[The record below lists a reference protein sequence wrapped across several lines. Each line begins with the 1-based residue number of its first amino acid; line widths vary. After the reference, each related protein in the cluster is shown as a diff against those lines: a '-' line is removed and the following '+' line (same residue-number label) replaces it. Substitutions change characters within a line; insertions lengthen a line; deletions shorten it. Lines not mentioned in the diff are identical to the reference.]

1 MDKINQF
8 IAYVESDEIRVM
20 LNMVNSVNSFISAIK
35 YKDIFVK
42 AHDEVL
48 SNLEVNTNFLKQ
60 RINTLLQ
67 VETDIDYLHP
77 YDVSLACYLL
87 LVAKSNRAQLK
98 EIFIQIKEKNLPN
111 LWWTNAIM
119 QKLSEELNLEKT
131 VETNILME
139 NVRDF
144 NMQEINM
151 NNNSQTIFV

>member
-20 LNMVNSVNSFISAIK
+20 LNVVNSVNSFISAIK

-48 SNLEVNTNFLKQ
+48 SDLEVNTDVLKK
-60 RINTLLQ
+60 RINMLLQ
-67 VETDIDYLHP
+67 IEADAHYLHP

-87 LVAKSNRAQLK
+87 LVAKSNRTQLK
-98 EIFIQIKEKNLPN
+98 DIFSHIKEKNLPN

-119 QKLSEELNLEKT
+119 QRLSEELNLEKT

-144 NMQEINM
+144 NIQEINI